1 MKRSGSGVAAAY
13 LYAIIIT
20 RKTGSLRRTLGKYP
34 QRDSQNNDPRR
45 RHSLMK
51 VELDGKVAL
60 VTGAGQGIGQ
70 AIADTLVRNGA
81 RVVYTDLRSDS
92 AQAAADAGGG
102 VSAFVL
108 DVSDP
113 ADVAA
118 GVARVLRDHGRIDI
132 LVNNAGIGVPAAERK
147 TIDEFS
153 LEHWD
158 ALIKIDLT
166 GLFLMSREV
175 ARAMKTQRSGRIIN
189 IASVLGLVPARLQS
203 SYIAAKAGVVNLTKA
218 MALEL
223 APHGVLVNAV
233 APGSTQTQGWEQWIR
248 NAGSEAQDLHTRLMS
263 HIPLG
268 RPGTPQEMAN
278 AVLFLAAPDSSYI
291 TGHVLTVDGGW
302 TAGFSRDF

>member
-1 MKRSGSGVAAAY
+1 
-13 LYAIIIT
+13 
-20 RKTGSLRRTLGKYP
+20 
-34 QRDSQNNDPRR
+34 
-45 RHSLMK
+45 MK
-51 VELDGKVAL
+51 VELEGKVAL

-70 AIADTLVRNGA
+70 AIADTLGRNGA
-81 RVVYTDLRSDS
+81 QVVYTDVNAQS
-92 AQAAADAGGG
+92 AQAAAQAGGG
-102 VSAFVL
+102 HSGFAL

-118 GVARVLRDHGRIDI
+118 GVARVLRECGRIDI
-132 LVNNAGIGVPAAERK
+132 LVNNAGIGVPASERK

-153 LEHWD
+153 LQAWD
-158 ALIKIDLT
+158 ALLKIDLT

-175 ARAMKTQRSGRIIN
+175 SRAMKAQQSGRVIN

-223 APHGVLVNAV
+223 APHGILVNAV
-233 APGSTQTQGWEQWIR
+233 APGSTQTKGWEKWIHD
-248 NAGSEAQDLHTRLMS
+248 AGSEALDLHTKLMS

-268 RPGTPQEMAN
+268 RPGTTQEMAN
-278 AVLFLAAPDSSYI
+278 AVLFLAAPESSYI

>member
-1 MKRSGSGVAAAY
+1 
-13 LYAIIIT
+13 
-20 RKTGSLRRTLGKYP
+20 
-34 QRDSQNNDPRR
+34 
-45 RHSLMK
+45 MK

-70 AIADTLVRNGA
+70 AIADTLGRNGA
-81 RVVYTDLRSDS
+81 QVVYTDINVQS
-92 AQAAADAGGG
+92 AQAAAEAGGG
-102 VSAFVL
+102 RAGWSL
-108 DVSDP
+108 DVADP
-113 ADVAA
+113 ADVVA

-132 LVNNAGIGVPAAERK
+132 LINNAGIGVPAADRK

-153 LEHWD
+153 LEAWN
-158 ALIKIDLT
+158 ALLKIDLT
-166 GLFLMSREV
+166 GLFLVSREV
-175 ARAMKTQRSGRIIN
+175 SRAMKAQKSGRVIN

-203 SYIAAKAGVVNLTKA
+203 SYVAAKAGVVNLTRA

-233 APGSTQTQGWEQWIR
+233 APGSTRTKGWEKWIHD
-248 NAGSEAQDLHTRLMS
+248 AGSEALDLHARLMS

-268 RPGTPQEMAN
+268 RPATTQEIAN
-278 AVLFLAAPDSSYI
+278 AVLFLAAPESSYI

>member
-1 MKRSGSGVAAAY
+1 
-13 LYAIIIT
+13 
-20 RKTGSLRRTLGKYP
+20 
-34 QRDSQNNDPRR
+34 
-45 RHSLMK
+45 MK

-70 AIADTLVRNGA
+70 AIADTLGLNGA
-81 RVVYTDLRSDS
+81 QVVYTDIDAHSARS
-92 AQAAADAGGG
+92 AADAGGSTSG
-102 VSAFVL
+102 FAL
-108 DVSDP
+108 DVGNP

-118 GVARVLRDHGRIDI
+118 GVARVLRDCGRIDI

-153 LEHWD
+153 LQAWD
-158 ALIKIDLT
+158 ALLKIDLT
-166 GLFLMSREV
+166 GLFVVSREV
-175 ARAMKTQRSGRIIN
+175 ARAMKAQNSGRIIN

-203 SYIAAKAGVVNLTKA
+203 PYVAAKAGVVNLTKA

-223 APHGVLVNAV
+223 APHGILVNAV
-233 APGSTQTQGWEQWIR
+233 APGSTATEGWKKWIHD
-248 NAGSEAQDLHTRLMS
+248 AGSEASDLHARLMS

-268 RPGTPQEMAN
+268 RPGTTQEIAH
-278 AVLFLAAPDSSYI
+278 AVLFLAAPESSYI